1 MEPSQDS
8 VKKTPRL
15 KEMFDKFRKVFEG
28 ERSLEKLTME
38 LSNSVAILENR
49 INKMRSREIRS

>member
-15 KEMFDKFRKVFEG
+15 KEMFDKFRKVFQG
-28 ERSLEKLTME
+28 ERFGK
-38 LSNSVAILENR
+38 
-49 INKMRSREIRS
+49 INNGVKQ